1 LNNAR
6 NNLKT
11 STTTTTTP
19 TNSNESSISFDAL
32 PTVQER
38 IEQFQSISRQF
49 NSNVSKP
56 NSVQTTPQQ
65 LQQVSSSNKGQLMF
79 NKLNNSINSDHQ
91 HVNNTN
97 SNSKDS
103 SPRIVRIL
111 AATPTN
117 QEQRTINNQ
126 SPQAIIKFNKSKQFF
141 KLYLPFFFCLI

>member
-1 LNNAR
+1 MNNAR

-11 STTTTTTP
+11 STTTP
-19 TNSNESSISFDAL
+19 TNNNESSISFDAL

-56 NSVQTTPQQ
+56 NSVQTTPQP
-65 LQQVSSSNKGQLMF
+65 LQQVSSNKGQLMF
-79 NKLNNSINSDHQ
+79 NKLNNSINNDHQ
-91 HVNNTN
+91 HVTN

-117 QEQRTINNQ
+117 QEQRTMNNQ

-141 KLYLPFFFCLI
+141 KLYFPFFV